1 MIFGNE
7 ADGDLRGSM
16 PKLKAQPGTITPE
29 SGSLS
34 NMFVPKTLNPSPHGS
49 TIQNTHDSGPG
60 SPIIPQQFSLRT
72 KVRLGGTYRGMYT

>member
-16 PKLKAQPGTITPE
+16 PKLKAQPGTIKPE

-34 NMFVPKTLNPSPHGS
+34 NMFVPETLNPTPHGS

-72 KVRLGGTYRGMYT
+72 KVRLEGTYRGMYT